1 MTINIPWNAWF
12 ADEELPLEFP
22 DSWRV
27 NLLRM
32 ASKPVQTDFIKKRIT
47 EPMNAEPL
55 KYLARGKEQVG
66 IAVDDIARPTPVHEF
81 LPQVIAELFEAGVS
95 EEKIQ
100 VFIASGAHR
109 KPLLGDV
116 EKKIGEPLSKRLK
129 IVYHNPYDNLSDL
142 GRTSS
147 GVPILIN
154 RSFLACDLRI
164 SVGGITPHD
173 FAGFGGGYKTVAV
186 GLSGISPLYDTH
198 VKRISEFD
206 AGIARIGG
214 NRFQDYVQEIGSK
227 VGIHFSI
234 NAVMTAR
241 RGIADLFAGDPE
253 SVFRAGCASARSLYA
268 TPTKGGYDIAVLN
281 AYPKDLDWVQSMM
294 ALNVGFFGNEELVH
308 ENGTVVVTTSAIDG
322 GVLHFLGSEGMTGYV
337 RPGAQAM
344 QGRRLIVFSPGI
356 SKHDVRSY
364 FPEGTILCETWEK
377 TLGELLLKHDQRCHV
392 CVVECASMQLLAE

>member
-1 MTINIPWNAWF
+1 MIINIPWNAWF

-22 DSWRV
+22 DSWQV
-27 NLLRM
+27 ELLGM
-32 ASKPVQTDFIKKRIT
+32 ASEPAKAGIIKERI
-47 EPMNAEPL
+47 AEPIDSKPL
-55 KYLARGKEQVG
+55 RYLARGKEQVG

-81 LPQVIAELFEAGVS
+81 LPQVVAELLEGGVS

-109 KPLLGDV
+109 TPVLGDV
-116 EKKIGEPLSKRLK
+116 VKKVGESLSKRLK
-129 IVYHNPYDNLSDL
+129 IVYHNPYDNLADL

-164 SVGGITPHD
+164 SIGGITPHD

-186 GLSGISPLYDTH
+186 GLSGIRALHDTH
-198 VKRISEFD
+198 IKRIAEFD
-206 AGIARIGG
+206 AGVARIDG
-214 NRFQDYVQEIGSK
+214 NRFQDYVQEIGSR

-253 SVFRAGCASARSLYA
+253 TVFRAACKSARSHYA
-268 TPTKGGYDIAVLN
+268 TPTEGGYDIAVLN

-294 ALNVGFFGNEELVH
+294 ALNVGFFGNEKLVDR
-308 ENGTVVVTTSAIDG
+308 NGTVVVTTSAIDG
-322 GVLHFLGSEGMTGYV
+322 GVLHFLGSEGMEGYV
-337 RPGAQAM
+337 HPGAEAM
-344 QGRRLIVFSPGI
+344 QGRRLIVCSPGI
-356 SKHDVRSY
+356 SKHDVQSY
-364 FPEGTILCETWEK
+364 FPPGTISHGTWDET
-377 TLGELLLKHDQRCHV
+377 LAELLLKYDQHCRV
-392 CVVECASMQLLAE
+392 CVVECASMQLLAG